1 MKTFIRIVGLA
12 LLCTCFPGCK
22 TALPEFESFPKID
35 AHVHVRTTDPSFV
48 EQAKSDHFQ
57 LLTITTRSANL
68 SYIQEQLDFAM
79 YQKEIFPETIYYTT
93 TFSMENFDQEGW
105 PDSVIT
111 GLKRDFDNGAIAVKV
126 WKDIGMTFRDT
137 DSSFIMIDDPRF
149 DPVLDFI
156 ASEGKPLVAHI
167 GEPKNCWLP
176 LDSMTVNS
184 DRGYFKNHPEYHMYL
199 HPDYPSYE
207 DQIRS
212 RDRMLEKHPDLMV
225 IGAHLG
231 SLEWDVDE
239 LAKCLDNYPN
249 LAVDMSARICHF
261 QVQDRE
267 KVRRFINRYQ
277 DRLLY
282 GTDLG
287 ASENSN
293 GEELKNRIHDV
304 WLEDWKYFTTDEEMT
319 SDVVEENFLGLKLDP
334 EVLEKIYYQN
344 ARTWY
349 PGLGL

>member
-1 MKTFIRIVGLA
+1 MKPFIRTIGL
-12 LLCTCFPGCK
+12 LVLYTCCIACK

-35 AHVHVRTTDPSFV
+35 AHVHVRTTDPSFL
-48 EQAKSDHFQ
+48 EQAKSDHLQ
-57 LLTITTRSANL
+57 VLTITTRSASL
-68 SYIQEQLDFAM
+68 SYIREQLEFAIF
-79 YQKEIFPETIYYTT
+79 QKEIFPATIYYTT
-93 TFSMENFDQEGW
+93 TFTMEGFGEEGW
-105 PDSVIT
+105 RDKVIA
-111 GLKRDFDNGAIAVKV
+111 GLKKDFDNGAIAVKV
-126 WKDIGMTFRDT
+126 WKDIGMTFRDN

-156 ASEGKPLVAHI
+156 AAEGKPLVAHI

-176 LDSMTVNS
+176 LDSMTVKS
-184 DRGYFKNHPEYHMYL
+184 DRSYFSNHPEYHMYL

-212 RDRMLEKHPDLMV
+212 RDHMLEKHSDLKV

-239 LAKCLDNYPN
+239 LAKCLDQYPN
-249 LAVDMSARICHF
+249 LAVDMAARICHF
-261 QVQDRE
+261 QVQERE
-267 KVRRFINRYQ
+267 KVRNFINRYQ
-277 DRLLY
+277 NRLLY

-293 GEELKNRIHDV
+293 GDEVRKRIHQV
-304 WLEDWKYFTTDEEMT
+304 WLEDWKYFAADEEMT
-319 SDVVEENFLGLKLDP
+319 SDPVEGSFLGLKLDP
-334 EVLEKIYYQN
+334 KVLEKIYYQN
-344 ARTWY
+344 AKTWY

>member
-1 MKTFIRIVGLA
+1 MNTLIRTVGLA
-12 LLCTCFPGCK
+12 ILCTSCTACK
-22 TALPEFESFPKID
+22 TGLPEYESFPKID
-35 AHVHVRTTDPSFV
+35 AHVHVRTTDPSFA

-57 LLTITTRSANL
+57 LLTITTRSASL
-68 SYIQEQLDFAM
+68 SNIQEQLEFARF
-79 YQKEIFPETIYYTT
+79 QKEIFPETIYYAT
-93 TFSMENFDQEGW
+93 TFSMEGFGQEW
-105 PDSVIT
+105 WQDSVIA
-111 GLKRDFDNGAIAVKV
+111 GLKRDFDNGAIAIKV

-156 ASEGKPLVAHI
+156 ASEGKSLVAHI

-176 LDSMTVNS
+176 LDSMTVES
-184 DRGYFKNHPEYHMYL
+184 DRSYFRDHPEYHMYL
-199 HPDYPSYE
+199 HPDYPSYV
-207 DQIRS
+207 DQILS
-212 RDRMLEKHPDLMV
+212 RNRMLDKHPNLKI

-231 SLEWDVDE
+231 SIEWDVGE
-239 LAKCLDNYPN
+239 LAKCLDRFPN

-261 QVQDRE
+261 QVQNRE

-277 DRLLY
+277 DRLIY

-293 GEELKNRIHDV
+293 GEELKKRIHSV

-319 SDVVEENFLGLKLDP
+319 SDIVEGSFRGLKLDP
-334 EVLEKIYYQN
+334 DVLEKIYYQN
-344 ARTWY
+344 ARIWY
-349 PGLGL
+349 PGFGL